1 MILGLERAN
10 ELAGEDGGIFMNFA
24 NKEVENWH
32 PIRAYCWYV
41 DKIYIVYWFTE
52 DEAQELI

>member
-24 NKEVENWH
+24 NKEVEAWH
-32 PIRAYCWYV
+32 PIWAYCWYV
-41 DKIYIVYWFTE
+41 DKIYIVYRFTE
-52 DEAQELI
+52 DEA